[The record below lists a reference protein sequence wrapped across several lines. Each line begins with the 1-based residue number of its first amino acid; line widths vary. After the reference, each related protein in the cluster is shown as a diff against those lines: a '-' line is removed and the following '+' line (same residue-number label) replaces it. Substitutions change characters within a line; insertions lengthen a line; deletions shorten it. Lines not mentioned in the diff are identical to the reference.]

1 MTNNEGQIVT
11 PNYLVH
17 EEKYQQARAK
27 GWPGWGGPERMA
39 RENIWLDRLFSCP
52 SVPAQGKVLELGCG
66 EGHYA
71 RLLAKQGYTVTGV
84 DVSPTAVAW
93 AIEKT
98 AQSGVSVTYHVAD
111 LTQPNLLPGESF
123 DLIVDGNCLHCI
135 IGADRAQFLG
145 NVFRLLQAGGL
156 FFVSSLCSKTAVA
169 QTLQFQDRPY
179 RYLPTPTQLQTEL
192 ETAGFQIQ
200 QFVLHENQKHNHCTA
215 HLLKLQ
221 S

>member
-1 MTNNEGQIVT
+1 MT
-11 PNYLVH
+11 PNYLIH

-39 RENIWLDRLFSCP
+39 RENIWQERLFSFP
-52 SVPAQGKVLELGCG
+52 AVPPQGHVLELGCG

-71 RLLAKQGYTVTGV
+71 RLLAQRGYTVTGV

-98 AQSGVSVTYHVAD
+98 QQTGESVTYLVAD
-111 LTQPNLLPGESF
+111 LSQPGLLPGKMF

-135 IGADRAQFLG
+135 IGQDRATFLG
-145 NVFRLLQAGGL
+145 NVSRLLRPGGL
-156 FFVSSLCSKTAVA
+156 FFVSSLCSETAVA
-169 QTLQFQDRPY
+169 QTLELEGRPY
-179 RYLPTPTQLQTEL
+179 RFLPTPTGLQTEL

-200 QFVLHENQKHNHCTA
+200 QFVVHENQKHNHGTA
-215 HLLKLQ
+215 HVLKPKD
-221 S
+221 

>member
-1 MTNNEGQIVT
+1 MT
-11 PNYLVH
+11 PNYLIH

-27 GWPGWGGPERMA
+27 DWPGWGGPERMA
-39 RENIWLDRLFSCP
+39 RENIWLERLFSYP
-52 SVPAQGKVLELGCG
+52 LVPGQGKVLELGCG

-71 RLLAKQGYTVTGV
+71 RLLAQRGYAVTGV

-98 AQSGVSVTYHVAD
+98 QQTDKSITYLVAD
-111 LTQPNLLPGESF
+111 LTEPGLLSGETF

-135 IGADRAQFLG
+135 IGPDRTSFLG
-145 NVFRLLQAGGL
+145 NVFRLLRPGGL

-169 QTLQFQDRPY
+169 QTLEFEDRPY
-179 RYLPTPTQLQTEL
+179 RFLPTPTGLQTEL

-200 QFVLHENQKHNHCTA
+200 QFIIHENPTHNHGTA
-215 HLLKLQ
+215 HVLKPK

>member
-1 MTNNEGQIVT
+1 MT

-39 RENIWLDRLFSCP
+39 RENIWLERLFSFPTVP
-52 SVPAQGKVLELGCG
+52 SQGSVLELGCG

-71 RLLAKQGYTVTGV
+71 RLLAQRGYIVTGV

-98 AQSGVSVTYHVAD
+98 RQTGESVTYLVAD
-111 LTQPNLLPGESF
+111 LSQPGLLPGKMF

-135 IGADRAQFLG
+135 IGQDRASFLG
-145 NVFRLLQAGGL
+145 NVFRLLRPGGL
-156 FFVSSLCSKTAVA
+156 FFVSSLCSETAVA
-169 QTLQFQDRPY
+169 QTLEHEGRPY
-179 RYLPTPTQLQTEL
+179 RFLPTPTGLQTEL
-192 ETAGFQIQ
+192 EAAGFQIQ
-200 QFVLHENQKHNHCTA
+200 QFVVHENQKHNHGTA
-215 HLLKLQ
+215 HVLKPN